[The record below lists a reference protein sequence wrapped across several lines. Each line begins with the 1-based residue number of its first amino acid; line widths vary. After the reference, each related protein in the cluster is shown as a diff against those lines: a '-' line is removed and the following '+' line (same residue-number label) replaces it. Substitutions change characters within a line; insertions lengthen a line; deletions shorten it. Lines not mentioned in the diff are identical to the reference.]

1 MAEPERAESGETA
14 EEPLTGDPSA
24 HAKPCDR
31 PGRVAVVIPCH
42 DEATSIARVVHD
54 FRNALPDAE
63 IVVVDNASTD
73 DTAVDAARAGARVLH
88 ESRLGKGFALLT
100 GFAAVA
106 GADHVVMVDG
116 DGTYP
121 AECVCDLLQAATE
134 SNADVVIGTRLEVDA
149 ADAFRPG
156 HSLGNRLFI
165 ALVRLLF
172 GIRTRDL
179 FSGYR
184 VLSRRFLET
193 TPLVATGFDVEAEI
207 SVQAQVH
214 GFQVIEI
221 PVAYR
226 AREGD
231 SRSKLRT
238 FHDGF
243 HIAREIMILFR
254 DYRPMAFFGLLSLGL
269 MVASFW
275 SGWAPIDDYLRT
287 GLVHH
292 LPRAVLA
299 AAFFILAALSLSLG
313 VLLSSINRRAV
324 ELAALIRKRSR

>member
-1 MAEPERAESGETA
+1 MAEAGHQLVGDPASPAEPETS
-14 EEPLTGDPSA
+14 PS
-24 HAKPCDR
+24 
-31 PGRVAVVIPCH
+31 RVAVVIPCH
-42 DEATSIARVVHD
+42 NEATSIARVIHG
-54 FRNALPDAE
+54 FRAALPDAD

-73 DTAVDAARAGARVLH
+73 DTADDAARAGARVLH
-88 ESRLGKGFALLT
+88 ESRVGKGFALLT

-106 GADHVVMVDG
+106 NADHVVMVDG
-116 DGTYP
+116 DDTYP
-121 AECVCDLLQAATE
+121 ADCVGDLLQAAIE

-149 ADAFRPG
+149 PEAFRPG
-156 HSLGNRLFI
+156 HSVGNRLFI

-184 VLSRRFLET
+184 VLSKRFLDT

-221 PVAYR
+221 PVEYR
-226 AREGD
+226 ARANE
-231 SRSKLRT
+231 SHSKLRT

-254 DYRPMAFFGLLSLGL
+254 DYRPMAFFGLLTLLLTLASL
-269 MVASFW
+269 S
-275 SGWAPIDDYLRT
+275 SGWAPIDDYVRT
-287 GLVHH
+287 GFVHH

-324 ELAALIRKRSR
+324 ELAALIRKRGR

>member
-1 MAEPERAESGETA
+1 MTEAERHFEGSSLVTSEAAT
-14 EEPLTGDPSA
+14 PSA
-24 HAKPCDR
+24 
-31 PGRVAVVIPCH
+31 RVAVVIPCH
-42 DEATSIARVVHD
+42 DEATSIAQVVSD
-54 FRNALPDAE
+54 FRAALPDAD
-63 IVVVDNASTD
+63 IIVVDNASTD
-73 DTAVDAARAGARVLH
+73 DTAEDAARAGARVLH

-100 GFAAVA
+100 GFNAAA
-106 GADHVVMVDG
+106 DADHVVMVDG
-116 DGTYP
+116 DDTYP
-121 AECVCDLLQAATE
+121 AACVADLIHAARE
-134 SNADVVIGTRLEVDA
+134 SNADVVIGTRLEEEA
-149 ADAFRPG
+149 PGAFPPG

-214 GFQVIEI
+214 GFQVLEI

-226 AREGD
+226 PRGD
-231 SRSKLRT
+231 ASKSKLRT

-254 DYRPMAFFGLLSLGL
+254 DYRPMAFFGTLAMGLIGASL
-269 MVASFW
+269 W
-275 SGWAPIDDYLRT
+275 SGWLPIDDFVRT

-299 AAFFILAALSLSLG
+299 AALFILSALSLSLG
-313 VLLSSINRRAV
+313 VLLSSINRRSV
-324 ELAALIRKRSR
+324 ELAALIRKRGR

>member
-1 MAEPERAESGETA
+1 MAEAGHRLEGGVVAA
-14 EEPLTGDPSA
+14 EEPAAQPS
-24 HAKPCDR
+24 
-31 PGRVAVVIPCH
+31 RVAIVIPCH
-42 DEATSIARVVHD
+42 DEATSIARVIHD
-54 FRNALPDAE
+54 FRAALPDAE

-73 DTAVDAARAGARVLH
+73 DTAQDAARAGARVLH

-100 GFAAVA
+100 GFAAVPD
-106 GADHVVMVDG
+106 ADHVVMVDG
-116 DGTYP
+116 DDTYP
-121 AECVCDLLQAATE
+121 AECVGDLLQAAIE

-149 ADAFRPG
+149 PRAFPPG

-226 AREGD
+226 ARASE

-254 DYRPMAFFGLLSLGL
+254 DYRPMAFFGVLTALLTL
-269 MVASFW
+269 ASFW
-275 SGWAPIDDYLRT
+275 SGWAPIDDYVRT

-299 AAFFILAALSLSLG
+299 AAFFILAALSVALG
-313 VLLSSINRRAV
+313 VLLSSINRRAI
-324 ELAALIRKRSR
+324 ELSALIRKRGR